1 MRDVARIDRIIEK
14 LRLVWKILPD
24 WRLLQLTVNLADKFN
39 AEAFHVEDDLLEKE
53 LDVLIAENELNS
65 CSYCSAPRNREDEQC
80 GICGFEMYSQE
91 IECVRCGTM
100 NEPDKI
106 EE

>member
-24 WRLLQLTVNLADKFN
+24 WRLLQLTVNLADKFMS
-39 AEAFHVEDDLLEKE
+39 EAFFVEDDLLEKE
-53 LDVLIAENELNS
+53 LDSLIATHNAEPTKL
-65 CSYCSAPRNREDEQC
+65 C
-80 GICGFEMYSQE
+80 GVCGFGMYPVE

-100 NEPDKI
+100 NEPDKV